1 MDVDFAK
8 TRELLFQLKLS
19 DIIRGEVITM
29 TPDQRMSEL
38 RDILR
43 DRRISG
49 VPVMD
54 GAKLLGMVSIE
65 DVIRWLSEGGD
76 DCPVAERMTPSP
88 KTIFADQPLINAIKL
103 FDQLGYGRFPVLDRD
118 SGKLKGII
126 TKGRI
131 IEGMLRKLEKALR
144 EEELRQYRAS
154 HIFEDIAA
162 DYKEIYLTYD
172 VVGKD
177 FERAGTASTQM
188 KRNLKRLG
196 IRPDILH
203 RLAIASYEAEMN
215 VVIYADRGA
224 MEYRITPE
232 EVSLRIQDQGP
243 GIEDLEMAVKPGY
256 STAADWVRE
265 LGFGA
270 GMGLQNIKKCADRM
284 DLSSIPGEGTTL
296 KIRIFTRKN
305 NETN

>member
-29 TPDQRMSEL
+29 APDQRMSEL

-49 VPVMD
+49 APVME
-54 GAKLLGMVSIE
+54 GGKLLGMISIE

-76 DCPVAERMTPSP
+76 DCCVRERMTPEP
-88 KTIFADQPLINAIKL
+88 KTLFADQPLINAIKL
-103 FDQLGYGRFPVLDRD
+103 FEQLGYGRFPVIDRD
-118 SGKLKGII
+118 SGKMKGII
-126 TKGRI
+126 TKGAI
-131 IEGMLRKLEKALR
+131 IEGMLRKLEHALR

-177 FERAGTASTQM
+177 FERAGKASTQM

-243 GIEDLEMAVKPGY
+243 GIEDLEMALKPGF

-284 DLSSIPGEGTTL
+284 DLSSTPGEGTTL
-296 KIRIFTRKN
+296 KIRIFTRKS
-305 NETN
+305 NETS